1 MRGWRPQVWPLI
13 VTLLLTATL
22 PGQLL
27 AQGIALNGVGP
38 VNRSMQGA
46 STAAPIDAAGALYW
60 NPAGISGMNYNEAVV
75 GLELLLPTETVSS
88 QIAGV
93 GSGSSGGEPGVA
105 PIPVVG
111 WVHHIADTP
120 WTVGL
125 GMYGVGG
132 YRVNYLPSAVNP
144 ITTPQPPNGFGV
156 GRIYGEL
163 EVFQIAPTVSYAMT
177 EHLSIGIAP
186 TIDLAKLSA
195 TPLFLA
201 APDDANGDGFPSY
214 PSGLGTRY
222 HWGGGAQL
230 GVYYT
235 PTANWHFGA
244 SLKSPQWFEPFRFMT
259 SNELGGPRL
268 AKLNIDYPMILSL
281 GASYTGL
288 PNLLLACDVR
298 YFDYKNTD
306 GFRQAGFAADG
317 AGLGLGWRNIV
328 TVSTG
333 AQYALSEHLYARVGY
348 SYQQNPIS
356 AANTVFN
363 VASPLII
370 EHLVSVGGSCYLTDN
385 VSLDIAYIHG
395 FEARSTGPFQSP
407 AGPIPGTSVSS
418 EISADGLGMGLT
430 VRY

>member
-1 MRGWRPQVWPLI
+1 MRNRFPLVWLF
-13 VTLLLTATL
+13 VVALSLATAAPARL
-22 PGQLL
+22 M

-60 NPAGISGMNYNEAVV
+60 NPAGISGLKHDEAVM
-75 GLELLLPTETVSS
+75 GLELLLPTEEVSS
-88 QIAGV
+88 RIAGV

-111 WVHHIADTP
+111 WVHHIAETP
-120 WTVGL
+120 WTIGL

-132 YRVNYLPSAVNP
+132 YRVNYLPSADNP
-144 ITTPQPPNGFGV
+144 ILTPQPPGGFGL
-156 GRIYGEL
+156 GRVYGEL
-163 EVFQIAPTVSYAMT
+163 EVFQIAPTLSYALT
-177 EHLSIGIAP
+177 ERLSIGFAP
-186 TIDLAKLSA
+186 TIDLAKLAA

-201 APDDANGDGFPSY
+201 APDDANGDGVPSY

-235 PTANWHFGA
+235 PTMNWNFGA
-244 SLKSPQWFEPFRFMT
+244 SIKSPQWFEPFRFMT
-259 SNELGGPRL
+259 ADEVGGPRVV
-268 AKLNIDYPMILSL
+268 KINIDYPMILSL

-328 TVSTG
+328 AVSTG
-333 AQYALSEHLYARVGY
+333 AQYRLSDCLYARAGY

-356 AANTVFN
+356 SANTVFN
-363 VASPLII
+363 VATPLII
-370 EHLVSVGGSCYLTDN
+370 EHVVSVGGSCYLTET

-395 FEARSTGPFQSP
+395 FEARNTGPFQSP
-407 AGPIPGTSVSS
+407 AGPIPGTSVST
-418 EISADGLGMGLT
+418 ETSADGLAMGLT